1 MQVEFKVDYHI
12 GYARR
17 TLKLRLQNE
26 MNFSD
31 CKGALFS
38 NDDAGA
44 FYRAVALLLSEH
56 HVQGDQVMYIDT
68 TLDVVARV

>member
-1 MQVEFKVDYHI
+1 MQVEFKVAYHM
-12 GYARR
+12 GTDRR
-17 TLKLRLQNE
+17 TLKIRLQNE

-31 CKGALFS
+31 CRGVLFS

-56 HVQGDQVMYIDT
+56 HAQGDQVMYTDT
-68 TLDVVARV
+68 NLDVVARV